1 MHMQHAPSIVSPVSY
16 QEPTR
21 RRRRGLLAVLLG
33 VTTLSLGAG
42 LFSLALFTDTDT
54 VTGEFATGTIDI
66 EASPTLAFDV
76 DPMMPGDSETAQLT
90 IDNDGT
96 ADLRYALTATATGTL
111 GDALVLEIRD
121 LGTSCAAFDGASVLA
136 ATALDG
142 AVLGDVTQGDQGG
155 DRPLAA
161 QASEELCFRVSLPG
175 TADDT
180 LQGETSDAVFSFVAE
195 QVANNP

>member
-1 MHMQHAPSIVSPVSY
+1 MHMQHAPSIATLVSY

-21 RRRRGLLAVLLG
+21 RRRRALLAVLLG
-33 VTTLSLGAG
+33 ITTLSLGAG

-66 EASPTLAFDV
+66 EASPTLAFSV
-76 DPMMPGDSETAQLT
+76 DPMMPGDSETVQMT

-96 ADLRYALTATATGTL
+96 ADLRYALATTASGAL
-111 GDALVLEIRD
+111 GDTLMFEIRE
-121 LGTSCAAFDGASVLA
+121 LGTSCAAFDGAPVLA

-142 AVLGDVTQGDQGG
+142 AVLGDVAQGG
-155 DRPLAA
+155 QLGDRELAA
-161 QASEELCFRVSLPG
+161 LTSEELCFRVRLPIA
-175 TADDT
+175 TDDT
-180 LQGETSDAVFSFVAE
+180 MQGASSDALFSFIAE